1 MALACGRSISDVSFS
16 YRLTERL
23 GGLVLKDKQEE
34 ALKSLLD
41 GKDVFAVLPTGFGK
55 SLIYQSFVIAK
66 EMEGCVTDPCCLVIV
81 PLRSIVEEQV
91 NYNDFGM
98 TAKGFEKSSEALNDI
113 KSNKY
118 KLIYA
123 SAEQALSSEFLSLLK
138 DDSSELKKSLSLI
151 VVDESHT
158 VETW

>member
-1 MALACGRSISDVSFS
+1 MAFARGGSISDVSFS
-16 YRLTERL
+16 DRLTKLL

-66 EMEGCVTDPCCLVIV
+66 ETDGCVTDPCCLVIV
-81 PLRSIVEEQV
+81 PLRSIAEEQV
-91 NYNDFGM
+91 NYNDFGT
-98 TAKGFEKSSEALNDI
+98 TAKVFEKSSEALKDI
-113 KSNKY
+113 KSNRY

-123 SAEQALSSEFLSLLK
+123 SRYKLIYGLVFR
-138 DDSSELKKSLSLI
+138 DCFGIGEL
-151 VVDESHT
+151 
-158 VETW
+158 

>member
-1 MALACGRSISDVSFS
+1 MTLARGGSISDVSFS

-66 EMEGCVTDPCCLVIV
+66 EMEGRVTDP
-81 PLRSIVEEQV
+81 PPKPSP
-91 NYNDFGM
+91 
-98 TAKGFEKSSEALNDI
+98 AP
-113 KSNKY
+113 
-118 KLIYA
+118 
-123 SAEQALSSEFLSLLK
+123 
-138 DDSSELKKSLSLI
+138 
-151 VVDESHT
+151 
-158 VETW
+158 